1 MEFRLLGP
9 LEIVERDRSL
19 ALGAGKQ
26 KALLAI
32 LLLNANEVVSTDR
45 LHDELWGESPPA
57 TAAKSIQLYV
67 SRLRKELGEGR
78 LVTRPPGYV
87 LTVEPHELDAA
98 RFRRLVGEARNIEP
112 ERAARKLREALDLWR
127 GRPLADLE
135 YEPFA
140 QPEIARLREARL
152 AALEQRIDADLAAG
166 HHAALVGELE
176 GLVSEHPLRERLWAQ
191 LMLALYRS
199 SRQAEAL
206 EAYRAARRS
215 LSEELGLEPGTELK
229 QLEQAILTHDPELDL
244 AQAAPPPRRAPA
256 PAVPERSVL
265 VVPDHLG
272 DLPRLLRIAEP
283 LTGASPP
290 RELVI
295 AAVVA
300 GAELGAATAGLAAHR
315 DELHGRGV
323 PARAAAFTSPAPAED
338 IVRLAAQDGVDLLL
352 IDAGAAPLEGTA
364 RQVLERAPCDAA
376 MLVGAGGSL
385 ADGPVI
391 VPFGAAWH
399 DWAALELGAWVSRAT
414 DKPLRLIG
422 AAADHREDGRDA
434 SRLLADASLIVQ
446 RQAGVVAEPLL
457 ASPGRAGIMALAQ
470 GAGLLVVGLSERWLE
485 DGLGAVRSQIVAAP
499 PAPSLLVRRGT
510 RTGGMTPRESA
521 TRFGWS
527 HTVDAP

>member
-45 LHDELWGESPPA
+45 LQDELWGESPPA

-87 LTVEPHELDAA
+87 LKVEPHELDAA

-112 ERAARKLREALDLWR
+112 ERAARKLREALGLWR
-127 GRPLADLE
+127 GRALADLE

-152 AALEQRIDADLAAG
+152 AALEQRIEADLAAG
-166 HHAALVGELE
+166 RHAALVGELE
-176 GLVSEHPLRERLWAQ
+176 ALVSEHPLRERLWAQ

-244 AQAAPPPRRAPA
+244 AQAAPPRRAPA
-256 PAVPERSVL
+256 PAVRQRSVL
-265 VVPDHLG
+265 VVPDHLD

-300 GAELGAATAGLAAHR
+300 GAELGPATAALADCR

-323 PARAAAFTSPAPAED
+323 PARAAAFTSPAPGDD
-338 IVRLAAQDGVDLLL
+338 IARLAGQDGVDLLL
-352 IDAGAAPLEGTA
+352 MEAGAAPLEGTA
-364 RQVLERAPCDAA
+364 RHVLERAPCDVA

-399 DWAALELGAWVSRAT
+399 DWAA
-414 DKPLRLIG
+414 P
-422 AAADHREDGRDA
+422 
-434 SRLLADASLIVQ
+434 
-446 RQAGVVAEPLL
+446 
-457 ASPGRAGIMALAQ
+457 
-470 GAGLLVVGLSERWLE
+470 
-485 DGLGAVRSQIVAAP
+485 
-499 PAPSLLVRRGT
+499 
-510 RTGGMTPRESA
+510 
-521 TRFGWS
+521 
-527 HTVDAP
+527 

>member
-9 LEIVERDRSL
+9 LEIVERDRVL
-19 ALGAGKQ
+19 MLGAGKQ

-32 LLLNANEVVSTDR
+32 LLLNANEIVSTDR
-45 LHDELWGESPPA
+45 LHDDLWGESPPA

-67 SRLRKELGEGR
+67 SRLRKELGDGR
-78 LVTRPPGYV
+78 LVTRPPGY
-87 LTVEPHELDAA
+87 LLKVEAHELDAA
-98 RFRRLVGEARNIEP
+98 RFRRLVGEARNAEP

-127 GRPLADLE
+127 GSPLAEFE

-140 QPEIARLREARL
+140 QPEIARLRAARL

-166 HHAALVGELE
+166 RHAELVGELE
-176 GLVSEHPLRERLWAQ
+176 ALVSEHPLRERLWAQ

-206 EAYRAARRS
+206 EAYRAARRN
-215 LSEELGLEPGTELK
+215 LSEELGLEPGTELRR
-229 QLEQAILTHDPELDL
+229 LEQAILRHDPELDL
-244 AQAAPPPRRAPA
+244 AQPAAALRRAPA
-256 PAVPERSVL
+256 PPAPERSVL
-265 VVPDHLG
+265 VVPG
-272 DLPRLLRIAEP
+272 DLENLPRLLQIAEP
-283 LTGASPP
+283 LAGASPP

-300 GAELGAATAGLAAHR
+300 ESELGPSTAALAGRR

-323 PARAAAFTSPAPAED
+323 SARAAAFTSPAPGDD
-338 IVRLAAQDGVDLLL
+338 IVRLAGRDGVDLLL
-352 IDAGAAPLEGTA
+352 MDAGAAPLEGTA
-364 RQVLERAPCDAA
+364 REVLERAQCDVA
-376 MLVGAGGSL
+376 MLVAAGGWL
-385 ADGPVI
+385 GDGPVI

-399 DWAALELGAWVSRAT
+399 DWAALELGAWVARAT
-414 DKPLRLIG
+414 GKPLRLIG
-422 AAADHREDGRDA
+422 AAADRREDGRDA

-485 DGLGAVRSQIVAAP
+485 DGLGAVRSEIVESP

-510 RTGGMTPRESA
+510 RADGTTPGESS

-527 HTVDAP
+527 HTVGAA